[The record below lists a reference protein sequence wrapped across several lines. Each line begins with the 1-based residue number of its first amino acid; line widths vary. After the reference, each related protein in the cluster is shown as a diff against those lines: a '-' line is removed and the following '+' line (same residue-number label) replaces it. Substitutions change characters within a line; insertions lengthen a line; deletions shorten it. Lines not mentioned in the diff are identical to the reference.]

1 MQCVDLGDVRLHLAQ
16 SGDLQGAA
24 VVYLN
29 PLGADLRV
37 WDSLLPLMPAGLRHI
52 RFDLRGH
59 GLSDAPDG
67 PYRMGALIRDAERLL
82 DALGVR
88 GAVVVGAGLG
98 GLVAQ
103 GLAVKR
109 LDLVRAL
116 VLMGTA
122 PRLGIA
128 AQWQARASM
137 VQGQGMGA
145 LADHLLPRWFAPRDL
160 GHAAPWR
167 AMLERQSPIGIAA
180 CCLAIAG
187 TDFYPVTARLT
198 LPTLVIAGAEDRE
211 VPPDLARDIGGLI
224 KGARVELLQGAGHL
238 AAVDAPRAL
247 AALLGDFLGA
257 IAHACDPDLCEPGCK
272 GH

>member
-1 MQCVDLGDVRLHLAQ
+1 MQCVDPGDVRLHLAQ

-128 AQWQARASM
+128 AQWQTRASM
-137 VQGQGMGA
+137 VQRQGMGA
-145 LADHLLPRWFAPRDL
+145 LAGRIFDPSNPKVSGAVRIQRMEDGKIADFPAYQSLDIYPPELAVENGENFALNDLP
-160 GHAAPWR
+160 
-167 AMLERQSPIGIAA
+167 
-180 CCLAIAG
+180 AG
-187 TDFYPVTARLT
+187 QYRLT
-198 LPTLVIAGAEDRE
+198 YVYGGKVYEYFVEIGPGILTLITIVLD
-211 VPPDLARDIGGLI
+211 
-224 KGARVELLQGAGHL
+224 
-238 AAVDAPRAL
+238 
-247 AALLGDFLGA
+247 
-257 IAHACDPDLCEPGCK
+257 
-272 GH
+272 